1 MIDLYLTRHGQ
12 TIWNVEVRMQGR
24 LNSPLTDDGIQ
35 GALKLRKKI
44 SGIRFSECYTSPMP
58 RALHTALLLIGDRRV
73 PLVVEDTL
81 AEMDLGIWEGMSA
94 AAAKEEHPEVFYQFR
109 HRPDLFVPPDG
120 GESFTDVVIRAQDF
134 LKKIEA
140 LPDDTGAVLGVT
152 HCILLQA
159 IMMLCD
165 GRPLSTLRIGQDV
178 DQTALFHLQW
188 DHNTWHVISRNEP
201 V

>member
-35 GALKLRKKI
+35 GALKLRGKI
-44 SGIRFSECYTSPMP
+44 RSIPFSKCYTSPMP

-73 PLVVEDTL
+73 PLVVEETL

-109 HRPDLFVPPDG
+109 HRPDLFIPPDG
-120 GESFTDVVIRAQDF
+120 GESFADVVARAKAF
-134 LKKIEA
+134 LEKIES
-140 LPDDTGAVLGVT
+140 LPDDTGPVLGVT

-159 IMMLCD
+159 ITMLCD
-165 GRPLSTLRIGQDV
+165 GRPLSDLRTGQAV
-178 DQTALFHLQW
+178 DQTAMFHLQW
-188 DHNTWHVISRNEP
+188 NHGEWHILVRNEP
-201 V
+201 A